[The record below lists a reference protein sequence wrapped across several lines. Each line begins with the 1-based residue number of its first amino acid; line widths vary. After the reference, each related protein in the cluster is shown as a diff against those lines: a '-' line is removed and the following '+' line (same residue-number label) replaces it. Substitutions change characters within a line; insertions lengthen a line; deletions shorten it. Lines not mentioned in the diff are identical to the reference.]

1 MIQINIEKA
10 IESTKEKIRAWRVE
24 EFKKNDIN
32 IQNGLIDN
40 IDISPFVERR
50 DFLRSLPE
58 TCESKKLDELKEMI
72 EQYKI

>member
-1 MIQINIEKA
+1 MIKINIKKA

-40 IDISPFVERR
+40 IDISPFVKRR

-58 TCESKKLDELKEMI
+58 ICEGKTLDELKEII
-72 EQYKI
+72 EEYKI

>member
-1 MIQINIEKA
+1 MIKVDQNKA
-10 IESTKEKIRAWRVE
+10 VEIAKEKIRKWRIE
-24 EFKKNDIN
+24 QFKENDIN

-58 TCESKKLDELKEMI
+58 TCESKNLDELKEMI